1 MDPEW
6 RLTSDN
12 GSYIYPD
19 LETAY
24 NGLFRGGVMV
34 AGRAAIVE
42 ADCIREGVLRVKAR
56 RTRRREKYSRESLN
70 LVKNLEACSSHNS
83 AKNPIN
89 LDVK

>member
-19 LETAY
+19 LETSY
-24 NGLFRGGVMV
+24 NGVFRGGVMV

-56 RTRRREKYSRESLN
+56 RT
-70 LVKNLEACSSHNS
+70 
-83 AKNPIN
+83 
-89 LDVK
+89 